1 MDYMRV
7 SRGQIF
13 MYDPLNSISTLD
25 DKPVKNIKLK
35 GCLQQKERPYL
46 VVSNNKCN
54 TFSNVVT
61 VVPIITRNEA
71 KIPVQVKFF
80 FEDRPQIILVE
91 QICTA
96 NIEDLGDYVCTVS
109 DEILEQVTDAI
120 MMQVGYKYKDSNLI
134 LDDFI
139 SQLNKIIH
147 RISEDSKRKKSLI
160 DSKQIKEVTDNILK
174 VIAENFSV
182 NLENNTNDL
191 LKVAESSTSKHKERK
206 CKYTIEMMEQALSDY
221 EELPISD
228 FMTKYQCSTRK
239 VASSRVYYIK
249 DKLQKLKQSNQN

>member
-54 TFSNVVT
+54 AFSNVVT
-61 VVPIITRNEA
+61 VVPITTRHEV

-80 FEDRPQIILVE
+80 FEERPQIILVE

-120 MMQVGYKYKDSNLI
+120 MMQVGYECKDNNLI

-174 VIAENFSV
+174 MITESFPSDLEIGENVLQEETKIS
-182 NLENNTNDL
+182 T
-191 LKVAESSTSKHKERK
+191 LKSHKGK
-206 CKYTIEMMEQALSDY
+206 CKYTTELMEQILLDYKELS
-221 EELPISD
+221 ISE
-228 FMTKYQCSTRK
+228 FMIKYQCPTK
-239 VASSRVYYIK
+239 KAVTDKVYYVK
-249 DKLQKLKQSNQN
+249 RKLQNIEQK